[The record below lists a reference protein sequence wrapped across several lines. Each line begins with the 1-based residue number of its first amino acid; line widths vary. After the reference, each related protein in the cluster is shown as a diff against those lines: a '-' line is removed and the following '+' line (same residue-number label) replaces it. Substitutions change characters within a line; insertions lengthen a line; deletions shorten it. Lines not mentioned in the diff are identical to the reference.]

1 MTNKKF
7 KTIVIFLLSLFIFS
21 TLTPLIVDMKVLA
34 DDLSTSSNYTV
45 LADDN
50 EIRSVK
56 LLSETTGNDVIY
68 TYHKDTGFL
77 DIVEGG
83 KVKSYDVATIGEQ
96 QLESH
101 RLSTFRSSNSS
112 LFSPWSYSSNGSRYT
127 LRIAHVS
134 YGAGTV
140 SKTAIRSGRNSG
152 YIDGFVSN
160 IGEIRDAEWGVI
172 KAAGWE
178 LAGAVIGAIVTGG
191 VGAVTAVTGVW
202 AVYQAAS
209 ALPPIYDRAL
219 YNYNNVR

>member
-56 LLSETTGNDVIY
+56 LLSETTGKDVIY

-101 RLSTFRSSNSS
+101 RLSTFSSSNSS
-112 LFSPWSYSSNGSRYT
+112 LFSPWSY
-127 LRIAHVS
+127 
-134 YGAGTV
+134 
-140 SKTAIRSGRNSG
+140 
-152 YIDGFVSN
+152 F
-160 IGEIRDAEWGVI
+160 
-172 KAAGWE
+172 
-178 LAGAVIGAIVTGG
+178 
-191 VGAVTAVTGVW
+191 
-202 AVYQAAS
+202 
-209 ALPPIYDRAL
+209 
-219 YNYNNVR
+219 